1 MTPLTNA
8 HTLSQAQHAVRWLAV
23 LLLLVAAGFVALVVR
38 GTFDPRPCGSAAL
51 VDSAQLGSLA
61 LAGRGETFEQQPFPF
76 AGTPSCYAV
85 RLTAAHI
92 TGEMDSGYGLAIG
105 DRSAALVVA
114 VSPLGES
121 AVWQTIADE
130 GEPRY
135 LLPWQP
141 WPHVR
146 PGDVPNEIWLDVRR
160 DGERTLVTARLNRE
174 LLWKGKVEALY
185 PDAALWLGSFGG
197 PVTVDFQTLDWYRP
211 PPT

>member
-105 DRSAALVVA
+105 DRNAALVVA
-114 VSPLGES
+114 VSPL
-121 AVWQTIADE
+121 
-130 GEPRY
+130 
-135 LLPWQP
+135 
-141 WPHVR
+141 
-146 PGDVPNEIWLDVRR
+146 
-160 DGERTLVTARLNRE
+160 
-174 LLWKGKVEALY
+174 
-185 PDAALWLGSFGG
+185 
-197 PVTVDFQTLDWYRP
+197 
-211 PPT
+211 